1 MAELTTFLIFISV
14 LECRPLSRAA
24 KQRPRRLACL
34 RCQLRKNEMTK
45 PKQSVIKRQLPPQI
59 AAFSIHRPITA
70 VYRVYGRAR
79 RFIA

>member
-14 LECRPLSRAA
+14 LECRPLGRAA

-34 RCQLRKNEMTK
+34 RGQLRKNEMTK
-45 PKQSVIKRQLPPQI
+45 PKQSVIKRRLPSQI

-70 VYRVYGRAR
+70 AYRVYGRAL